1 MYVCMWEGALVPW
14 YAFGDQRKTC
24 RRHLSPSV
32 LYILG
37 IKLRWSDLAANV
49 PAYWTISLVGSLWVV
64 LFYFACFNLTT
75 FKEWQ
80 GRRLATTGQEAPRM
94 AQYPSCPKSLTF
106 KLENPNREV
115 SDEWLSLPVCW
126 REGPWEQYPAIMTAS
141 ILSYLVGGIC
151 SFPCPDCL
159 EYTGSWGGCKKSK

>member
-1 MYVCMWEGALVPW
+1 MYVCGRGHLCHGMHLETREKLVGVTSLHLSCISWESNS
-14 YAFGDQRKTC
+14 GDQTWQQMSLPTEPSRWLALCGLSCFILLVLTWPLSRNGRAKDWLPQDRKPPAW
-24 RRHLSPSV
+24 HSIP
-32 LYILG
+32 
-37 IKLRWSDLAANV
+37 LA
-49 PAYWTISLVGSLWVV
+49 L
-64 LFYFACFNLTT
+64 
-75 FKEWQ
+75 
-80 GRRLATTGQEAPRM
+80 
-94 AQYPSCPKSLTF
+94 SLTF
-106 KLENPNREV
+106 KLENPNHEV